1 MLSENFSAE
10 TGSVVAVI
18 GPMKLRFEVSLI
30 YLASTFY
37 NYSCSSAGSIRGYGI
52 IKYEPRPV
60 ESIVYTAVGSFSY
73 DLSSSS
79 LPLSLLNYYIVM
91 ICLGA
96 YEGTATGTC
105 IGTGTLVTAA
115 MSELRSLSGTSLLV

>member
-1 MLSENFSAE
+1 M
-10 TGSVVAVI
+10 
-18 GPMKLRFEVSLI
+18 
-30 YLASTFY
+30 
-37 NYSCSSAGSIRGYGI
+37 
-52 IKYEPRPV
+52 PV

-79 LPLSLLNYYIVM
+79 LPLSRANYYIVM

-96 YEGTATGTC
+96 RVGTATGTC
-105 IGTGTLVTAA
+105 IGSGTLVTAA